1 MLKSVDAVMPKSKS
15 RKILESGHKGRIHK
29 CLTFSLNLVSSIR
42 ERYLPP
48 TGNSAREKASE
59 KTLQQFILEKMS
71 PIEAY
76 RAILISRNII

>member
-1 MLKSVDAVMPKSKS
+1 MSKSVDAVMPKSVKKYTGKWS
-15 RKILESGHKGRIHK
+15 QRKNTQVPHFFTEL
-29 CLTFSLNLVSSIR
+29 SSIR

-76 RAILISRNII
+76 RAIPISRNII